1 MQGYSLPFSYGLY
14 TSDNWDGYILMLENV
29 EGDTIEAIRENL
41 LDEPVERLKQLFL
54 GAWKELK
61 RIHAMQIAHCDIREE
76 NLIVSREGSFVFV
89 DWEASKYGFAPSPP
103 PQTLPLTGWA
113 LQISKFVCILAG

>member
-1 MQGYSLPFSYGLY
+1 
-14 TSDNWDGYILMLENV
+14 MLENV

-89 DWEASKYGFAPSPP
+89 DWEASKYGFAPLPP
-103 PQTLPLTGWA
+103 PSNPPANRVGASDFKIRLHTRRMKLPCDASSG
-113 LQISKFVCILAG
+113 ISVYPRRA